1 MLLTVAKAR
10 QNTYIECMA
19 ETHEFTGTIVRI
31 ERDGFGIVQFNKP
44 IGAQANAYGVF
55 STTLGSTVPYGPG
68 LKPGQTWER
77 RPGRFLS
84 TFFRRGLA
92 VLALFLIFMSARLA
106 I

>member
-44 IGAQANAYGVF
+44 IGAQANAY
-55 STTLGSTVPYGPG
+55 LP
-68 LKPGQTWER
+68 
-77 RPGRFLS
+77 
-84 TFFRRGLA
+84 
-92 VLALFLIFMSARLA
+92 RLA
-106 I
+106 QRCRMGPA

>member
-1 MLLTVAKAR
+1 MLLTVAKSR

-68 LKPGQTWER
+68 LKPGVQVAGIAEVDQHNLAAVKTLQIT
-77 RPGRFLS
+77 LS
-84 TFFRRGLA
+84 
-92 VLALFLIFMSARLA
+92 
-106 I
+106 